1 MSIDKRDKI
10 TSFALTTGE
19 KRKLVKICD
28 IKRVGMS
35 DFIRKCVLTQIKKD
49 TKEK

>member
-1 MSIDKRDKI
+1 MEIETRSAI
-10 TSFALTTGE
+10 TSFALLPSE
-19 KRKLVKICD
+19 KKLLSEFCSD
-28 IKRVGMS
+28 RGMRMS